1 MVEASTLINPLSA
14 PSAAQ
19 SPTLSLRQPG
29 KMSSPPSEH
38 PLASF
43 YFLSDFFPAVDFGEA
58 FRFNIAPFNFDGFG
72 EDNRSY
78 GSYDNDSCLFSVE
91 SSVWLRCHCR
101 PCKRCSPNRLYR
113 KESVL
118 LSSWYNNFLRP
129 GLTRD
134 LTHELLTSDR
144 FGEF

>member
-1 MVEASTLINPLSA
+1 
-14 PSAAQ
+14 
-19 SPTLSLRQPG
+19 
-29 KMSSPPSEH
+29 MSSPLSEH

-43 YFLSDFFPAVDFGEA
+43 DFLSEFLPAVDFGEV
-58 FRFNIAPFNFDGFG
+58 FRFDAPFNFDDFSEGNGSF
-72 EDNRSY
+72 

-91 SSVWLRCHCR
+91 SSVWLRCRCR
-101 PCKRCSPNRLYR
+101 RRKRRSPNRLYR

-118 LSSWYNNFLRP
+118 LSSWYKNFLQP

-134 LTHELLTSDR
+134 LTHELSTSDR

>member
-1 MVEASTLINPLSA
+1 MAQVNLFLCQRGTYLVEASTPIDPLSA

-43 YFLSDFFPAVDFGEA
+43 DFLSESLPAVDFGEA
-58 FRFNIAPFNFDGFG
+58 FRFNAPFDFDDFG
-72 EDNRSY
+72 EGNGSY
-78 GSYDNDSCLFSVE
+78 GSYGDDSCSFSVE
-91 SSVWLRCHCR
+91 SSVRLRCRRRCR
-101 PCKRCSPNRLYR
+101 KRRSPNCLYR

-118 LSSWYNNFLRP
+118 LSSWY
-129 GLTRD
+129 
-134 LTHELLTSDR
+134 
-144 FGEF
+144 